1 MRTLLTVG
9 ISLSVIIAS
18 VFAFSHR
25 ESVPLAD
32 SRLPVDNMN
41 ITDLTPSGAGL
52 LAAGELGHILLST
65 DEGKS
70 WQATNIETKRHAL
83 ITRMAFKDQQN
94 GLAVGHEGW
103 ILRTEDG
110 GNNWQEVRF
119 DDKNS
124 DPLLDVKLQSNGQW
138 LAIGAFGKM
147 LSSNDGLTWQ
157 VETAPNNTDWH
168 LNGIIGSDN
177 GRMLMIGEAGTIFK
191 RQDLNQTWQHIPEF
205 YTGSFYGGLHL
216 GGSEWLV
223 YGMRGNIYKSRDD
236 GQSWQKVPFNIP
248 VSLFNHIRLSDQ
260 RILLVGQGG
269 FMFESSDNGDTFKP
283 LTRTN
288 RGTITDV
295 EQLQNGNLV
304 LSSDEGVF
312 LQPLP
317 KQQASNSKNDGVKS

>member
-32 SRLPVDNMN
+32 SRLPVDSMN
-41 ITDLTPSGAGL
+41 ITDLIPSDAGI

-70 WQATNIETKRHAL
+70 WQATNIDNKRHAL
-83 ITRMAFKDQQN
+83 ITRMAFKDGKN

-110 GNNWQEVRF
+110 GKNWQEVRF
-119 DDKNS
+119 DEKNS
-124 DPLLDVKLQSNGQW
+124 DPLLDIKLQPNGQW
-138 LAIGAFGKM
+138 LAIGAFGKI
-147 LSSNDGLTWQ
+147 LASDDGLNWQ
-157 VETAPNNTDWH
+157 AQAAPNNTDWH

-177 GRMLMIGEAGTIFK
+177 ERMLMIGEAGTIFK
-191 RQDLNQTWQHIPEF
+191 RHDLSQAWQHIPEF

-216 GGSEWLV
+216 GDSEWLV
-223 YGMRGNIYKSRDD
+223 YGMRGNVYKSRDD
-236 GQSWQKVPFNIP
+236 GQTWHQIQLNIP
-248 VSLFNHIRLSDQ
+248 VSLFSHIKLNDE

-269 FMFESSDNGDTFKP
+269 FIFESSDNGDTFKP
-283 LTRTN
+283 LSRTN
-288 RGTITDV
+288 NGTLTDV
-295 EQLQNGNLV
+295 EQLQNGNVL
-304 LSSDEGVF
+304 LSSDAGLFIHAV
-312 LQPLP
+312 PV
-317 KQQASNSKNDGVKS
+317 QQKNSSQNDGVKS